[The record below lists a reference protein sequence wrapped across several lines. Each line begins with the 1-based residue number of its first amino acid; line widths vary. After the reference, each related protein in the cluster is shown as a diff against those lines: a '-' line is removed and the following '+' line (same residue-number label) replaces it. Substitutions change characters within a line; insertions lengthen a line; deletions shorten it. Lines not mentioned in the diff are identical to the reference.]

1 MTRREVHKVLDQ
13 LAYIAAFGA
22 WLDGISVRA
31 WLTDHVSAW
40 LDGISVR
47 AWLTDHV
54 HEKDEELVNELVRR
68 VRPSSR
74 ARGCTELDR
83 SKWLR
88 RCGPPSPSLPCSGG
102 VYKLT
107 PEGLELVPGIGR
119 TRVEAIQAA
128 ARQLGFPP

>member
-31 WLTDHVSAW
+31 WLTDHV
-40 LDGISVR
+40 
-47 AWLTDHV
+47 

-74 ARGCTELDR
+74 VVAALSWTEAN
-83 SKWLR
+83 
-88 RCGPPSPSLPCSGG
+88 G
-102 VYKLT
+102 
-107 PEGLELVPGIGR
+107 
-119 TRVEAIQAA
+119 
-128 ARQLGFPP
+128 